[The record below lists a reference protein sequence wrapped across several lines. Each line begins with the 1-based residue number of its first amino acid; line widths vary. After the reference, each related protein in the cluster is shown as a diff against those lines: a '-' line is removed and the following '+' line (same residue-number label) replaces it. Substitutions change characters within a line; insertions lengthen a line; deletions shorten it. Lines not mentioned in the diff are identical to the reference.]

1 MTDGRR
7 MNMPREKK
15 EAKNFACKFDKSIF
29 EKLEDFCKLSGM
41 NKTNVVERAVEK
53 YIEENMELVKEVAKK
68 L

>member
-1 MTDGRR
+1 
-7 MNMPREKK
+7 MPREKK
-15 EAKNFACKFDKSIF
+15 EAKNFACKFDKVIF

-53 YIEENMELVKEVAKK
+53 YIDENMELVKEVAKK